1 MPISGRYAIVYYT
14 FCGTFIYA
22 ICAGFRDT
30 YGIMLPYITA
40 ENNLSFDSVSFIIA
54 LGQLFFGLMQPVFGY
69 IVLRT
74 SARAVLC
81 SGTFLMLC
89 GLLIIPCSHAWWQ
102 LLLSLG
108 VLLPSGTA
116 AASFGIIMGNIGQRF
131 PENRVH
137 LAGGFVAAGIGFGI
151 CILSPIIQGWIA
163 AYGISKAIFLLA
175 IPVLFLF
182 PAAIGLTAGT
192 GRGKTQQRDHA
203 QPPFASILREGIAN
217 PAYRRV
223 GFAFFTCG
231 FHMALIQTHLF
242 TQLTAFGISEST
254 AAWGLSIYGLG
265 VVAGSVGSGWAIT
278 RWSMASVLGWLY
290 SSRCLWV
297 VLLLLPLPPALLVL
311 VIFLLGLSAVAT
323 VAPTAGVVQK
333 LFGTAWLATLFGVV
347 YLAHQVGAFCSAWAG
362 GICMELTGSYTSIWY
377 VDIALCLLAGLACFD
392 MRRIDCKI

>member
-1 MPISGRYAIVYYT
+1 MPTSSRYAIFYYT

-30 YGIMLPYITA
+30 YGIILPYITA

-74 SARAVLC
+74 SARTVLC
-81 SGTFLMLC
+81 IGTFLMLC
-89 GLLIIPCSHAWWQ
+89 GLLIIPYAHAWWQ
-102 LLLSLG
+102 LLISLG

-116 AASFGIIMGNIGQRF
+116 AASFGIIMGNIGQKF
-131 PENRVH
+131 SENRAH

-163 AYGISKAIFLLA
+163 TYGISKAIFLLTV
-175 IPVLFLF
+175 PVLFLF
-182 PAAIGLTAGT
+182 PAAIGLTRGT
-192 GRGKTQQRDHA
+192 GRSKKQQGARTEA
-203 QPPFASILREGIAN
+203 PFGSILAEGLAN
-217 PAYRRV
+217 PTYRRIA
-223 GFAFFTCG
+223 FAFFTCG

-254 AAWGLSIYGLG
+254 AAWGLSVYGLG

-278 RWSMASVLGWLY
+278 RWPMSCVLGLLY

-297 VLLLLPLPPALLVL
+297 GLLLLALPSAALVL

-333 LFGTAWLATLFGVV
+333 LFGPAWLATLFGVV

-362 GICMELTGSYTSIWY
+362 GICMELTGSYASIWY
-377 VDIALCLLAGLACFD
+377 VDILLCLLAGIACFD
-392 MRRIDCKI
+392 IKRINNQI